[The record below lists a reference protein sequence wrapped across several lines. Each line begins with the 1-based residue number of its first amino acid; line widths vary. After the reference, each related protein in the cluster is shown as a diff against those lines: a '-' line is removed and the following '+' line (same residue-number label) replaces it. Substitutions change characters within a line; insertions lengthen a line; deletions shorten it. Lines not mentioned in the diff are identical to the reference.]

1 MESVARLIIAAETPL
16 AAQVG
21 VVTGLVVV
29 GDLLSTGETW
39 EEAVVGDTPNR
50 PQSRWRSPGSRTS
63 YPVGSTSNP
72 ELCRAMIS
80 GRKSRLASWNWCD
93 VESFQIE
100 RSNQCYELIAS
111 LAPSALKT
119 LQTFC

>member
-21 VVTGLVVV
+21 IATGLVVV
-29 GDLLSTGETW
+29 GDLLSTGEAW
-39 EEAVVGDTPNR
+39 EEEAVVGDTPNR

-72 ELCRAMIS
+72 ELCRATIS
-80 GRKSRLASWNWCD
+80 GRKSRLASWTCLQMIPHHSD
-93 VESFQIE
+93 V
-100 RSNQCYELIAS
+100 RMCTRR
-111 LAPSALKT
+111 LAAFRLAV
-119 LQTFC
+119 

>member
-21 VVTGLVVV
+21 VATGLVVV
-29 GDLLSTGETW
+29 GDLLSTGEAW

-80 GRKSRLASWNWCD
+80 GPQVAVSLMELVRRRVIPDRAFKSML
-93 VESFQIE
+93 
-100 RSNQCYELIAS
+100 
-111 LAPSALKT
+111 
-119 LQTFC
+119 

>member
-21 VVTGLVVV
+21 IATGLVVV
-29 GDLLSTGETW
+29 GDLLSTGEAW
-39 EEAVVGDTPNR
+39 EEEAVVGDTPNR

-80 GRKSRLASWNWCD
+80 GPQVAVSLMELVRRRVIPNGAFKSML
-93 VESFQIE
+93 
-100 RSNQCYELIAS
+100 
-111 LAPSALKT
+111 
-119 LQTFC
+119 